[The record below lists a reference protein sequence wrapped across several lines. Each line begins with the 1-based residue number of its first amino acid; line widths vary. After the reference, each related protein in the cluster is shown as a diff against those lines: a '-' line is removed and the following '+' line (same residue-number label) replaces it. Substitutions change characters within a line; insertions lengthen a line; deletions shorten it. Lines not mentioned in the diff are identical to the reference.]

1 MAKYLR
7 MWLLFAALAACLA
20 LSACGGGKKE
30 KDRKCDAAEENRE
43 ETA

>member
-1 MAKYLR
+1 MKK
-7 MWLLFAALAACLA
+7 LLIAMLIALSIFA